1 MKKAMVQGLCL
12 VFLMSRF
19 EKTPTKAEEYFEL
32 KDWLQASAE
41 HARAILRKEE
51 PLDMEAYENLYYALM
66 DLADWYRID
75 LIYDT

>member
-1 MKKAMVQGLCL
+1 MLLALCL
-12 VFLMSRF
+12 DYLVSRF
-19 EKTPTKAEEYFEL
+19 DKTPTKAEEYFEL

-41 HARAILRKEE
+41 HARAVLRGDE
-51 PLDMEAYENLYYALM
+51 PLDKEAYENLYYALM